1 MLNGIFGKWL
11 REFATI
17 VLTQTVQAFLLAI
30 VMTVIISC
38 LSNSTSDANGSNQ
51 AAGLLAIIALASF
64 GKIEMLVKNIFGV
77 TSQFGDPSLQNG
89 ARGLTATSMLAMR
102 GGKRLL
108 DNGTKLVDSHRKI
121 SEAKKGLAGLN
132 SGSSSEGGEEGDTT
146 STIPGGGNKNGGLP
160 DTEGIEDT
168 LQTTMQVQGLDD
180 IHNLAQAITKLND
193 TVQKQNSGSGKEKY
207 EQMLKEGK
215 ELRRSAIRENIGG
228 AIGGTAGALV
238 GLAKGDDIVQ
248 TALAGA
254 GAGDAIG
261 QATAKRKAEKID
273 YNNRTKK
280 LQEQIEGLTKE
291 QYENNLKQLEE
302 VYSKNGIG
310 GAPRAIIRNIEKGAA
325 NGGGVKGAAKSV
337 YSGAKSGVTN
347 KISRATTGA
356 RITADNVLVRN
367 DKESKFKP
375 GKDE

>member
-38 LSNSTSDANGSNQ
+38 LSSSSGDADTGNQ

-89 ARGLTATSMLAMR
+89 ARGLTATSMLAMK

-132 SGSSSEGGEEGDTT
+132 SGTSSEGGEEGDTALA
-146 STIPGGGNKNGGLP
+146 GGGTKNSTLP
-160 DTEGIEDT
+160 DTEGVEDT

-193 TVQKQNSGSGKEKY
+193 TVQKQNGATGKEKY
-207 EQMLKEGK
+207 EQMMKEGK

-238 GLAKGDDIVQ
+238 GLAKGEDIVQ

-273 YNNRTKK
+273 YNNRSRK
-280 LQEQIEGLTKE
+280 LQEQIEGLSKE
-291 QYENNLKQLEE
+291 QYENNIKQLEE
-302 VYSKNGIG
+302 AYKSNGL
-310 GAPRAIIRNIEKGAA
+310 
-325 NGGGVKGAAKSV
+325 GGGLKGIKNRVNYEAKAV
-337 YSGAKSGVTN
+337 ARPVQNAFDGAK
-347 KISRATTGA
+347 ISADTHSVRKNA
-356 RITADNVLVRN
+356 R
-367 DKESKFKP
+367 KEVPSTDSQKNNNN
-375 GKDE
+375 

>member
-38 LSNSTSDANGSNQ
+38 LSSSSGDADTGNQ

-89 ARGLTATSMLAMR
+89 ARGLTATSMLAMK

-121 SEAKKGLAGLN
+121 SEAKKGLAGLSP
-132 SGSSSEGGEEGDTT
+132 SGGSSEGGEEGDTP
-146 STIPGGGNKNGGLP
+146 SIPGGGNNNGTLP
-160 DTEGIEDT
+160 GGDGVEDT

-180 IHNLAQAITKLND
+180 IHGLAQAITKLND

-273 YNNRTKK
+273 YNNRAKK

-291 QYENNLKQLEE
+291 QYESNLKQLEE
-302 VYSKNGIG
+302 VYEKNGIG
-310 GAPRAIIRNIEKGAA
+310 GAPRAIVRNIERGAA
-325 NGGGVKGAAKSV
+325 NGGGIKGAAKSV
-337 YSGAKSGVTN
+337 ANGAKTGVTN
-347 KISRATTGA
+347 RISRATTSA
-356 RITADNVLVRN
+356 RISADNVLVRN
-367 DKESKFKP
+367 DKDSKFKP